1 MAWTPVFKFI
11 LSILFSSI
19 VIPTFPCPVHQKQ
32 ALLHF
37 KSTLTSIYNSKYPV
51 KFVELH
57 SWNSTSDCCS
67 YWERVTC
74 SRTGSVTEL
83 HLYNVTFPP
92 PSYDQVTIPSE
103 ILTPLFHIRSLELLD
118 ISYNYFEGEI
128 PGDGFGNLTKLLH
141 LDMWVNNFNGSIPS
155 QLFQLTN
162 LRYLDMSYNNL
173 EGKLGPEIGRLTN
186 LTFLDLSS
194 NQFTGPIPSSMQ
206 NLSKLESLWLND
218 NMLAGEIPTSLFKI
232 RTLTE
237 LYIGGKGSKLIWNN
251 TTKVDPRC
259 SLQWISMTSCGIS
272 GQIPEWISSQKEL
285 VILDLSGNKLEGRF
299 PHWLAEM
306 NNIQFIYLSDN
317 NLNGQIPPRLFE
329 SDRLWFLDLSRNNFS
344 GELPENIGNTTS
356 IEYLAVSEND
366 FSGLIPKSISNLTG
380 LELLDLSRNRFSGNL
395 PVLGADNLDLSD
407 NDFSGKIPTNFPE
420 RTEILYLG
428 GNKFSG
434 SLPFNLT
441 KLVNLRVLDL
451 HNSIITGNLQDI
463 LPQIPTLEILILRNT
478 SLNGFIPNSISKCT
492 SLRILDL
499 SRNNLTG
506 SIPRQMANLPIMN
519 MSASSD
525 RISDSTGDLVED
537 PLQDIIVNWKKSSQ
551 RLHNLHFFVLL
562 DLSGNNISGEIP
574 ASLGNLKALQQLN
587 ISHNKISGNIPLSL
601 GNLVRIESL
610 DVSHNELSGSI
621 PQSLG
626 QLGNLTVLDVS
637 NNMLKGKIPRGRQ
650 MDTMDALGFQNNSEL
665 CGMQINKKCPEDI
678 PSSEGRVDED
688 EDLSWMCWE
697 GTWIGFPIGFFS
709 TILIMS
715 YLLKFIQLFK
725 IW

>member
-1 MAWTPVFKFI
+1 MASTPVFKFI
-11 LSILFSSI
+11 LSIFFSSI
-19 VIPTFPCPVHQKQ
+19 IIPSFSCPIHQKQ

-37 KSTLTSIYNSKYPV
+37 KSTLASIYNSKYPV
-51 KFVELH
+51 NFAELH
-57 SWNSTSDCCS
+57 SWNSTSDCC
-67 YWERVTC
+67 YWELVYC
-74 SRTGSVTEL
+74 STTGSVTEL
-83 HLYNVTFPP
+83 YLSYVARP
-92 PSYDQVTIPSE
+92 PSDFKHVPISSD
-103 ILTPLFHIRSLELLD
+103 IFTPLFHIRSLEWLD
-118 ISYNYFEGEI
+118 VSANSYEGE
-128 PGDGFGNLTKLLH
+128 
-141 LDMWVNNFNGSIPS
+141 S
-155 QLFQLTN
+155 QE
-162 LRYLDMSYNNL
+162 R
-173 EGKLGPEIGRLTN
+173 
-186 LTFLDLSS
+186 
-194 NQFTGPIPSSMQ
+194 
-206 NLSKLESLWLND
+206 LWLND
-218 NMLAGEIPTSLFKI
+218 NMFAGEIPTSLFKI
-232 RTLTE
+232 RTLKE

-259 SLQWISMTSCGIS
+259 SLQEISMPSCGIS

-285 VILDLSGNKLEGRF
+285 EYLDLSGNKLEGRF

-306 NNIQFIYLSDN
+306 NNITSMYLSDN

-329 SDRLWFLDLSRNNFS
+329 SDRLEDLDLSRNNFS

-380 LELLDLSRNRFSGNL
+380 LWLLDLSRNRFSGNL
-395 PVLGADNLDLSD
+395 PVLGADYLDLSD

-428 GNKFSG
+428 GNKFAG
-434 SLPFNLT
+434 SLPINLT

-478 SLNGFIPNSISKCT
+478 SLNGFIPNNISMCT

-519 MSASSD
+519 MSASSNL
-525 RISDSTGDLVED
+525 IFDSKGNVIEDL
-537 PLQDIIVNWKKSSQ
+537 LQDLIVSWKKYPQ
-551 RLHNLHFFVLL
+551 QLRNLHFFVLL

-574 ASLGNLKALQQLN
+574 ASLGNLKALKQLN
-587 ISHNKISGNIPLSL
+587 ISHNKISGNIPMSL
-601 GNLVRIESL
+601 GNLTSIESF

-621 PQSLG
+621 PQSLD
-626 QLGNLTVLDVS
+626 QLGQLTVLDVS
-637 NNMLKGKIPRGRQ
+637 NNMLTGKIPRGRK

-665 CGMQINKKCPEDI
+665 CGMQINIKCPEDI
-678 PSSEGRVDED
+678 PSSEGRVEED

-725 IW
+725 I